1 MREIKFR
8 AWDPVD
14 NRMLPVENI
23 NFREKY
29 ISLNEGDNSIT
40 DTFEMF
46 NLMQYTGL
54 KDRNGVEIYESDI
67 VKTCEGR
74 LKQVIWQGNGFKF
87 LYKFNI
93 RGYNEKTILD
103 LGDTSNKRWGI
114 KVIGN
119 VYENPELLE
128 VEYEQ

>member
-1 MREIKFR
+1 MRKIKFR

-87 LYKFNI
+87 LYK